1 MPWSFEESRPIYT
14 QLIERIQR
22 RIVTGAYPQGGRLPS
37 VRELAQ
43 EAGVNP
49 NTVQRAF
56 AELERDALI
65 VTQRTAGKFVTE
77 DAAVIDGL
85 RLRLARAQAEGCL
98 TALRELGYSAAQSV
112 EFLQKMAQEETQCQ
126 S

>member
-14 QLIERIQR
+14 QLTERIQR
-22 RIVTGAYPQGGRLPS
+22 RIVTGTYPQGGRLPS

-77 DAAVIDGL
+77 DAAVIDDL

-98 TALRELGYSAAQSV
+98 TALRELGYSAAQSI
-112 EFLQKMAQEETQCQ
+112 EFLQKMAQEEAQCQ